1 MRRCDKCEWWEWKMS
16 GAALGRF
23 PDMGSC
29 LLYDLENQTRYGNAA
44 RYADNYCEHFKEKKC
59 TT

>member
-1 MRRCDKCEWWEWKMS
+1 MS